1 MSYFFKIAQ
10 KWSSVTKIVYRL
22 LSELEKVKATSFAQ
36 KHKLIRAMY
45 TFKCCDCSATYIEW
59 IRSTL
64 PTEHKRAT
72 GDADVKNHI
81 AELHLQKKHQIDR
94 DSATC
99 ITYST
104 DYYQRLTLESW
115 FTNLEQTPVVFSLR
129 QFWLG
134 KAEKV
139 LKCSENTSSCLIL
152 WVFVDGRGYHGRLE
166 WFVFKS
172 VQLK

>member
-115 FTNLEQTPVVFSLR
+115 FTNLEQTPVVFSLG

-139 LKCSENTSSCLIL
+139 WKCSENTSSCLIL
-152 WVFVDGRGYHGRLE
+152 
-166 WFVFKS
+166 
-172 VQLK
+172 